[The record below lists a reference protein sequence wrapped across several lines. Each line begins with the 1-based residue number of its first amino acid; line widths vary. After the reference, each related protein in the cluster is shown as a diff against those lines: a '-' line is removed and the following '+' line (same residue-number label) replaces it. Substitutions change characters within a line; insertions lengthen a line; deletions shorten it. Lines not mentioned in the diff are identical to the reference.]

1 VTAPLQLTFTGSPT
15 INIGLSAQELAAILA
30 GINHLETH
38 MSELDDRLA
47 DLKAATDTN
56 TAKLATLIADF
67 EAAGTLTPAQQA
79 ALDALKAEVVG
90 NSAAIDAADPNAAT
104 PPAP

>member
-1 VTAPLQLTFTGSPT
+1 MTVPISLTFTGNPV
-15 INIGLSAQELAAILA
+15 INIGASAEELAAVLA

-47 DLKAATDTN
+47 DLKAVTDTN

-67 EAAGTLTPAQQA
+67 EAAGTLTPAQTA

-90 NSAAIDAADPNAAT
+90 NSAAIDAADPNAAV
-104 PPAP
+104 